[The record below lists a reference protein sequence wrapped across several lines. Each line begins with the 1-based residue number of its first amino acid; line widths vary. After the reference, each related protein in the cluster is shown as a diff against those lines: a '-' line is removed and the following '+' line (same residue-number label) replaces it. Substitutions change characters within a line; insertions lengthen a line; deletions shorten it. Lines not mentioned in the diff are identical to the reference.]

1 MELCMI
7 VAVDERNGIG
17 RNNELLCHLSGDLKN
32 FKSLTSGCPVIMG
45 RKTYESLPNGALPK
59 RVNIV
64 LSRDENYVLEDA
76 ITCESIEEVLGLR
89 VVKNSQRV
97 FVIGGESIYK
107 AFFEHA
113 DKLYVTC
120 IRHHFEDAD
129 TFFPEIDIDHWRIN
143 SVSDEFKADE
153 KNDYPYFFAVYE
165 RIRGNVHYVEDEFNE
180 I

>member
-17 RNNELLCHLSGDLKN
+17 RDNGLLCHLSGDLKN

-45 RKTYESLPNGALPK
+45 RKTFESLPNGPLPK

-64 LSRDENYVLEDA
+64 LSRDENYVLDGA
-76 ITCESIEEVLGLR
+76 ITCESVEEVLGLR

-143 SVSDEFKADE
+143 SVSDEFDADE
-153 KNDYPYFFAVYE
+153 KNDYPYFFTVYE
-165 RIRGNVHYVEDEFNE
+165 RIRGSIHYVEDEYNE
-180 I
+180 F

>member
-1 MELCMI
+1 MTSATASAGTTNCSATFRAI
-7 VAVDERNGIG
+7 
-17 RNNELLCHLSGDLKN
+17 

-165 RIRGNVHYVEDEFNE
+165 RIRGSVHYVEDEFNE